1 MAEVANDT
9 LTLTREE
16 LYEQVW
22 SEPMWTLAPRLG
34 LSDVGLA
41 KTCRRMKIPVPGRGY
56 WAKKQAGYALRRTN
70 LPKLSVA
77 VAAALGTVSI
87 RSVAAKRAARE
98 RRASLVEQEH
108 PTIVVADVLTD
119 PHPLVAHTIKS
130 LRRLKPNREGVLPRT
145 VTVDYLDVRVTLDT
159 VDRAMLIL
167 DALIKALDER
177 DVEISIDVQSKTT
190 STRAHVL
197 GEMIPF
203 HIDEHLEQIEV
214 EEQKR
219 PRHQHEW
226 TPTPEKRTVGSG
238 ELGFYIDVGWLHQE
252 AGSIRKSWRDGNKQR
267 LEDLLSK
274 IVTGLFEAAKALKLD
289 REVREEQERR
299 WQEQR
304 RRERRVAWEK
314 NQEKRRRE
322 VLSED
327 IQSWRLLNELQAF
340 STARRAAG
348 PPEDNAERWSAWS
361 SWVEDYSARLEARLL
376 KTVGPESEPF
386 DENANSSSWG

>member
-56 WAKKQAGYALRRTN
+56 WAKKQAGYAVRRTN

-98 RRASLVEQEH
+98 RRANLVEQELS
-108 PTIVVADVLTD
+108 TIVVADVLTD
-119 PHPLVAHTIKS
+119 PHPLVAHTIKA
-130 LRRLKPNREGVLPRT
+130 LRRLKPNREGVLPRAA
-145 VTVDYLDVRVTLDT
+145 TVDYLDVRVTLGT

-203 HIDEHLEQIEV
+203 HIDEHLEQVEV

-219 PRHQHEW
+219 PSHQHEW
-226 TPTPEKRTVGSG
+226 TPRPEKRTVGSG

-267 LEDLLSK
+267 LEDCLSK

-327 IQSWRLLNELQAF
+327 IQGWRLLNELQAF

-348 PPEDNAERWSAWS
+348 PPVDGAERWSAWS

-376 KTVGPESEPF
+376 KSVGPESEPF
-386 DENANSSSWG
+386 DENAHSSSWG